1 MKKRNPGS
9 KSRGDQAI
17 AELKKQRNQR
27 RRAKR
32 KQMVET
38 KVKAL
43 VLRIGQLTA
52 QIKEQNLKLA
62 TLANKESQS

>member
-17 AELKKQRNQR
+17 AESKQLRTKR

-32 KQMVET
+32 KEMVES
-38 KVKAL
+38 KVRAL
-43 VLRIGQLTA
+43 VLRIGQLTS

-62 TLANKESQS
+62 TLANKESQP